1 MSALTLISHFKKS
14 ECTPLKL
21 TLKKV
26 SALNSFLNFHSFSAQ
41 LALIFPPHIY
51 KKKINYDFA
60 AHVTGKILVESYV
73 VMVPDSYVEH
83 F

>member
-1 MSALTLISHFKKS
+1 MHSSQTHPEKS
-14 ECTPLKL
+14 EC
-21 TLKKV
+21 
-26 SALNSFLNFHSFSAQ
+26 AQ
-41 LALIFPPHIY
+41 LISQFSLILRSIGTHFSSPY
-51 KKKINYDFA
+51 LQKKINYDFA